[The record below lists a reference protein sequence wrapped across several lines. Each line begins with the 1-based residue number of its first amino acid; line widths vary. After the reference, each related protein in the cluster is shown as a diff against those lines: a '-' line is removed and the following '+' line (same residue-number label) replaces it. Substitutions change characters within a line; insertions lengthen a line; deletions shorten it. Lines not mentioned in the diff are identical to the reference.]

1 MNLVESQVVNF
12 LNSAIHGKKIEIE
25 KDTYIDWNKII
36 DELKA
41 HKIEALVYSA
51 IKKETFNNIDKE
63 LLNEWK
69 KGTFQS
75 GVFQLN
81 HIKQVE
87 SVLNLFNENNV
98 PVIVLKGL
106 VIRDLY
112 PRPELRTMCD
122 ADILVHKEDLDRVRE
137 LLISIGYTET
147 ESSDVHLNFFRGST
161 HIEVHWI
168 ITKEHYFNEIPKLEE
183 EIWENAVE
191 VNVGNSKAL
200 SMGNED
206 LAMHLC
212 LHMAAHLID
221 RGFGIRQ
228 VCDLVLFVEQ
238 RGNDTNWEEFLQKV
252 RLCGIETFSKTIFAL
267 SKELFNMEIPTEL
280 QCEIDKNVINALADD
295 IFSSGVHGKRDMA
308 SLFAKE
314 LAYDGNNKNDS
325 VINKYMSFLFPQ
337 VDQMSEK
344 YDYAK
349 KNKLLTP
356 IAWGHH
362 LCAGVFNKDY
372 SVKDKVK
379 FATSSVSI
387 SQKRN
392 NLIKDLE
399 LK

>member
-1 MNLVESQVVNF
+1 MNLVERQVVDY
-12 LNSAIHGKKIEIE
+12 LNSAMRGKKIEIE
-25 KDTYIDWNKII
+25 KEDNIDWQKILE
-36 DELKA
+36 ELKA
-41 HKIEALVYSA
+41 HKVEALVYSA
-51 IKKETFNNIDKE
+51 LKKDTINNIDKE
-63 LLNEWK
+63 VANKWK
-69 KGTFQS
+69 RDTFQS
-75 GVFQLN
+75 GVYQLN

-87 SVLNLFNENNV
+87 YVLNLFNEKKI

-106 VIRDLY
+106 VIRDMY

-122 ADILVHKEDLDRVRE
+122 ADILVHKEDLEKVRE
-137 LLISIGYTET
+137 LLLSIGYVET
-147 ESSDVHLNFFRGST
+147 ESSDVHLNFFKGST

-168 ITKEHYFNEIPKLEE
+168 ITKEHYFDEIPALEDD
-183 EIWENAVE
+183 IWKNAVE
-191 VNVGNSKAL
+191 VQVGQSKAL

-206 LAMHLC
+206 FVMHLC

-238 RGNDTNWEEFLQKV
+238 RGNSINWAEFLEKV
-252 RLCGIETFSKTIFAL
+252 KLCGIETFSKVIFAL
-267 SKELFNMEIPTEL
+267 SKELFNIEIPDEL
-280 QCEIDKNVINALADD
+280 KCEIDEKIVNTLADD

-325 VINKYMSFLFPQ
+325 VISKYMKFLFPQ
-337 VDQMSEK
+337 VDQMSDK

-349 KNKLLTP
+349 NNKLLTP
-356 IAWGHH
+356 VAWGHH

-379 FATSSVSI
+379 FATSSASI
-387 SQKRN
+387 SQKRSK
-392 NLIKDLE
+392 LIKRLE
-399 LK
+399 L

>member
-87 SVLNLFNENNV
+87 CVLNLFNENNI

-147 ESSDVHLNFFRGST
+147 ESSDVHLNFFRGAT

-191 VNVGNSKAL
+191 V
-200 SMGNED
+200 
-206 LAMHLC
+206 
-212 LHMAAHLID
+212 
-221 RGFGIRQ
+221 
-228 VCDLVLFVEQ
+228 FVEQ
-238 RGNDTNWEEFLQKV
+238 RGHDVNWDEFLEKV
-252 RLCGIETFSKTIFAL
+252 KLCGIETFSKTIFAL

-280 QCEIDKNVINALADD
+280 QCEIDKDVINALADD
-295 IFSSGVHGKRDMA
+295 IFSSGVHCKRDMA

-337 VDQMSEK
+337 VDKMSEK

-356 IAWGHH
+356 VAWGHH
-362 LCAGVFNKDY
+362 LIRRVFNKDY
-372 SVKDKVK
+372 SLKEKTK
-379 FATSSVSI
+379 FTTETVSV

-392 NLIKDLE
+392 DLINYLE
-399 LK
+399 L